1 MTSDLRPDMARP
13 TDSLGDGFAE
23 ASWVASTAEA
33 ATAPDRPGKRP
44 DFDLAYQFAA
54 RHLATEFHTA
64 AVIDHDKRGLYVR
77 IPTMPSRHT
86 ELKASTYSDL
96 MPPTVLR

>member
-13 TDSLGDGFAE
+13 TNSLGDGFAE

-64 AVIDHDKRGLYVR
+64 AVIDHDKHGLYAAR
-77 IPTMPSRHT
+77 
-86 ELKASTYSDL
+86 
-96 MPPTVLR
+96 VLVDVGFAGGPDDIIRRVV